1 MAQTVTEVLTA
12 ATDSVTLI
20 NAVNGGSYDVTRMT
34 QEEINEMV
42 QRNVDHLELIL
53 AYAPVDEDDET
64 QMSQVTPQIS
74 LAIQV
79 RLQLE
84 GFNMLE
90 IPMMVWNILITLV
103 FVPILN
109 SIRVNTQELKRL
121 EILVNKTREEIAK
134 EYVTKLEL
142 RNDMGI
148 LMDRIDKI
156 GEKLDK
162 LFEVK

>member
-1 MAQTVTEVLTA
+1 
-12 ATDSVTLI
+12 
-20 NAVNGGSYDVTRMT
+20 
-34 QEEINEMV
+34 
-42 QRNVDHLELIL
+42 
-53 AYAPVDEDDET
+53 
-64 QMSQVTPQIS
+64 
-74 LAIQV
+74 
-79 RLQLE
+79 
-84 GFNMLE
+84 MLE

-134 EYVTKLEL
+134 EYVTKVEL
-142 RNDMGI
+142 KDDMGI

>member
-1 MAQTVTEVLTA
+1 
-12 ATDSVTLI
+12 
-20 NAVNGGSYDVTRMT
+20 
-34 QEEINEMV
+34 
-42 QRNVDHLELIL
+42 
-53 AYAPVDEDDET
+53 
-64 QMSQVTPQIS
+64 
-74 LAIQV
+74 
-79 RLQLE
+79 
-84 GFNMLE
+84 MLE

-121 EILVNKTREEIAK
+121 EILFKKTRVELAK
-134 EYVTKLEL
+134 EYVTKSEL
-142 RNDMGI
+142 KDDMAI

>member
-1 MAQTVTEVLTA
+1 
-12 ATDSVTLI
+12 
-20 NAVNGGSYDVTRMT
+20 
-34 QEEINEMV
+34 
-42 QRNVDHLELIL
+42 
-53 AYAPVDEDDET
+53 
-64 QMSQVTPQIS
+64 
-74 LAIQV
+74 
-79 RLQLE
+79 
-84 GFNMLE
+84 MLE

-121 EILVNKTREEIAK
+121 EILVNKTREELAK

-142 RNDMGI
+142 KDDMTI
-148 LMDRIDKI
+148 LMDRMDKI